1 MKLPS
6 SYCSVCR
13 VFVEHARHALRVA
26 REVDERIELVHP
38 AIETREDGIDALL
51 ELRHDVHGDAEVGPH
66 LADDVGGNGV
76 DHAP

>member
-1 MKLPS
+1 M
-6 SYCSVCR
+6 
-13 VFVEHARHALRVA
+13 FVEHARHALRVA

-51 ELRHDVHGDAEVGPH
+51 ELRHDVHRDAEVGPH